1 MQPHD
6 MAEQGLLAMPISSLI
21 NRVSGQMVS
30 FALQFVVSFVVFTTR
45 DTTETGPGS
54 WCE

>member
-21 NRVSGQMVS
+21 NRVSRQMVN
-30 FALQFVVSFVVFTTR
+30 LLFVSSCSQPGMLLR
-45 DTTETGPGS
+45 PGPAAG
-54 WCE
+54 E